1 MDPLPQ
7 IVWLERCVTRI
18 TEVER
23 DMGENEARRL
33 ARDMQNFERTRAMA
47 PEAAVDF
54 VAAELARPSGVRF
67 ERRLQSRD

>member
-7 IVWLERCVTRI
+7 SVWLERCANRI
-18 TEVER
+18 TEVDR
-23 DMGENEARRL
+23 DIDEDEARRL
-33 ARDMQNFERTRAMA
+33 AREMQSFERTRAMT

-67 ERRLQSRD
+67 ERRLQPRD